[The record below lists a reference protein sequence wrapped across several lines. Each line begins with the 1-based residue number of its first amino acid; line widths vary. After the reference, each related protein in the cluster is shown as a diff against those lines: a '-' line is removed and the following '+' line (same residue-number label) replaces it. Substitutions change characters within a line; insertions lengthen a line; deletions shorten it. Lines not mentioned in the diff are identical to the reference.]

1 MAARQ
6 AKEQLSTQD
15 SVELKLLEATLT
27 LDRPTFESIIQ
38 VALDKTISVC
48 KRVLRDAKLELTD
61 IQNVVLV
68 GGSTRSYAVQK
79 QYGKFL
85 PKNLFAQSTQMKWW
99 QLALLLQ
106 PTS

>member
-79 QYGKFL
+79 AVREVL
-85 PKNLFAQSTQMKWW
+85 PKNLFARSTRMKWW

>member
-85 PKNLFAQSTQMKWW
+85 PKNLFARSTRMK
-99 QLALLLQ
+99 
-106 PTS
+106 

>member
-38 VALDKTISVC
+38 VVIVVEIRLVFVSVYC
-48 KRVLRDAKLELTD
+48 VM
-61 IQNVVLV
+61 QN
-68 GGSTRSYAVQK
+68 SS
-79 QYGKFL
+79 
-85 PKNLFAQSTQMKWW
+85 
-99 QLALLLQ
+99 
-106 PTS
+106 

>member
-79 QYGKFL
+79 AVREV
-85 PKNLFAQSTQMKWW
+85 FAQEPFARSTQMKWW

>member
-85 PKNLFAQSTQMKWW
+85 PKNPFARSTQMKWW

>member
-79 QYGKFL
+79 QYGKFC
-85 PKNLFAQSTQMKWW
+85 PEPFARSTQMKWW

>member
-85 PKNLFAQSTQMKWW
+85 PKNPFAQSTRMKWW